1 MYRVDLGKKLLD
13 KEYNPFIS
21 LAAQYRSDE
30 ADKNGRDGFNLD
42 DIYYICGGAGDAKEF
57 KELIDK
63 AVKNEML
70 TPFDEE
76 NELYN
81 YNYNYSVNNNY
92 FVLLGEEQTAS
103 FFDRFSFEWTI
114 EYATQITTAYC
125 CLAKMYNYQHDVKH
139 RNYIFSMKNVCDMC
153 YMPYNKKNRELA
165 QEYVEW
171 LANNGLIEYQPY
183 KDEKHPYCKLFELTG
198 LALNKR

>member
-30 ADKNGRDGFNLD
+30 ADKNGRDGFNLG

-63 AVKNEML
+63 AIKNEML

-76 NELYN
+76 NEL
-81 YNYNYSVNNNY
+81 
-92 FVLLGEEQTAS
+92 
-103 FFDRFSFEWTI
+103 
-114 EYATQITTAYC
+114 
-125 CLAKMYNYQHDVKH
+125 
-139 RNYIFSMKNVCDMC
+139 
-153 YMPYNKKNRELA
+153 
-165 QEYVEW
+165 
-171 LANNGLIEYQPY
+171 
-183 KDEKHPYCKLFELTG
+183 
-198 LALNKR
+198 

>member
-21 LAAQYRSDE
+21 LAAQSCSDW
-30 ADKNGRDGFNLD
+30 ADKNGRDGFTLD
-42 DIYYICGGAGDAKEF
+42 DIYFICGGGNDLEEF
-57 KELIDK
+57 KEPIRN
-63 AVKNEML
+63 AIKNEMII
-70 TPFDEE
+70 PFDEE
-76 NELYN
+76 NGLYN

-92 FVLLGEEQTAS
+92 FVLLGEKQTDS
-103 FFDRFSFEWTI
+103 LFNDFPFGWTI
-114 EYATQITTAYC
+114 DYATQVTTAYC

-171 LANNGLIEYQPY
+171 LADKGLIEYKLY
-183 KDEKHPYCKLFELTG
+183 KDENHPYCKLFELTG